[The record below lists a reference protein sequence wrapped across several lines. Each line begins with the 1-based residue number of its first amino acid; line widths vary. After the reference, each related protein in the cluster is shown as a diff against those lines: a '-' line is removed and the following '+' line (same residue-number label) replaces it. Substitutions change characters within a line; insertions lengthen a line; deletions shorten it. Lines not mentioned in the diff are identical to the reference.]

1 MDNRVEFHVEKQIQ
15 QALSALKI
23 ASDHVNDTGNIEDDE
38 LDAISSLIKSTINK
52 VEFYLGK
59 F

>member
-23 ASDHVNDTGNIEDDE
+23 ASDHVNDTAIEDDE